1 MSTNYR
7 STDPAADAALAL
19 NNDEDHTAYFHTK
32 CGTDEW
38 WAAEFGGRFL
48 VSEIHITNRKNGGP
62 NTMKRLNKSEITVEG
77 QYCGVVEDVTDK

>member
-48 VSEIHITNRKNGGP
+48 VSEIHITNRK
-62 NTMKRLNKSEITVEG
+62 
-77 QYCGVVEDVTDK
+77 